1 MLFHIVHNCSILK
14 TLKDKENQCSF
25 KYDTKET
32 CLLVLLMLVILMR
45 ILMLLNVRTE
55 YVDVDAE
62 FLLRLCPCTVRE
74 ICRNY

>member
-1 MLFHIVHNCSILK
+1 MSMNANEGMLAGSA
-14 TLKDKENQCSF
+14 
-25 KYDTKET
+25 DTI
-32 CLLVLLMLVILMR
+32 LML

-55 YVDVDAE
+55 YLDVDAE